1 LSTLPRASRSTE
13 NYTSSNNLMLRQ
25 ILTAAIFLGTTH
37 GFGPL
42 PEADR
47 SLTASDRSLTASDR
61 SLTDSDRS
69 LTASAR
75 SWTPRPE
82 RPAGAEAEA
91 IQRDSFEYPP
101 VSKFVAPSDF
111 WLNFVAPV
119 SARPASACFLPAF
132 KHSRAPLLLFHPQ

>member
-1 LSTLPRASRSTE
+1 MSGEVELTVPADPPPLTEPATATAPKSRVSAKHGVIGLVGIVAVAALVVGIVVLGRDGNSRS
-13 NYTSSNNLMLRQ
+13 LK
-25 ILTAAIFLGTTH
+25 
-37 GFGPL
+37 
-42 PEADR
+42 
-47 SLTASDRSLTASDR
+47 
-61 SLTDSDRS
+61 
-69 LTASAR
+69 
-75 SWTPRPE
+75 PE

>member
-1 LSTLPRASRSTE
+1 MHLSMSMHVHAHVCVPASHCRPLRVRSHRATD
-13 NYTSSNNLMLRQ
+13 TSSINLMLRQ
-25 ILTAAIFLGTTH
+25 ILTAIFLGTTH

-75 SWTPRPE
+75 SWTPKPE

-101 VSKFVAPSDF
+101 VSEFVAPSDF
-111 WLNFVAPV
+111 WLNFVAE
-119 SARPASACFLPAF
+119 RY
-132 KHSRAPLLLFHPQ
+132 RG